1 MADSIVK
8 RRSYDFALSIV
19 ELCVQLKEQKHFEMA
34 SQLLRAGTSIGA
46 NVEEALA
53 GYTRKDFVAK
63 MAVASK
69 EARESRYWL
78 RLLTDASILQDKGV
92 NGLLDRSEE
101 LIKILTK
108 IVKTSSAP
116 SVPYREP
123 CVRDPRPRT
132 QNLGLKT

>member
-1 MADSIVK
+1 MSDSIVK
-8 RRSYDFALSIV
+8 RKSYDFALSIV
-19 ELCVQLKEQKHFEMA
+19 ELCVRLKEQKHFEMA

-63 MAVASK
+63 MAIASK

-78 RLLTDASILQDKGV
+78 RLLTDAKILQDKGV
-92 NGLLDRSEE
+92 NNLLDRSEE

-108 IVKTSSAP
+108 IVKTSSEP

-123 CVRDPRPRT
+123 HVHEPRPNT
-132 QNLGLKT
+132 QNLGLRT